1 MTYTI
6 IRCWV
11 VICLLGGV
19 TLQAAAQY
27 TGKVFVDT
35 NRNGFFDKEEKV
47 LRHVS
52 VSDGLNVVQTDSKG
66 IYQLPGH
73 PRAHFL
79 FITTPSG
86 YKTDN
91 AYYRSIENGRTEYDF
106 PVYPCH
112 GGIQS
117 DGTHRFIHISDTEIS
132 GKEGN
137 REWVDNLRDYA
148 ANERIAF
155 VVHTGDICYE
165 AGLDNHIQLL
175 NTSIMEDT
183 QVFYGIGNHDL
194 VKGTYGEE
202 HFERLY
208 GPVFYSFEVGNI
220 HYVMTPML
228 HGDFPPRYRKEDVYC
243 WLKNDLAHVSKDKS
257 VILFNHS
264 LPEDTT
270 SFKFGISDTEYVDLP
285 AVGLKAWLYGH
296 WHVNHIHRHETTGVY
311 TICTST
317 PACGGIDHAPSAF
330 RVLTVDAKGGLASE
344 LRYSYLPPA
353 LHVASLENEQAPILP
368 SGNIPLSVNAYSTVS
383 PVRSMRYWCEYE
395 GKIVFSPHPL
405 RRQTDFNWYAE
416 IALSPNS
423 SQWENRKITVVVEAC
438 FANGEI
444 KQSRRSF
451 LYQNPS
457 SDHPAIG
464 RDTLSPSLSLTWVKN
479 VGASVYMSAPLF
491 YQEHVYIAS
500 VDDNESGKAAVICM
514 DAQNGTIRWRY
525 PVRGSVRG
533 SIAAA
538 VGCIFA
544 QDVHGHLYAI
554 DAETGTL
561 TWEKNLNIGM
571 LPPLNDGLVATS
583 EVVYAGTGESL
594 CALKASTG
602 ELIWK
607 NESWTRGEG
616 CVATLF
622 MGRNILIGHA
632 NWKGLYAN
640 DAITGNLLWENKD
653 TELKYR
659 SASTVMVGENL
670 YLLSSRSFFIMDS
683 KTGRIIVRKKLGYS
697 VDVNST
703 PLITDTEIIF
713 GTANR
718 GIIALDRQT
727 LEEKWTFRTNPALI
741 YTSPYSKPPSS
752 TVETSPVLIGN
763 TVFMGASDGV
773 FYALN
778 RTDGK
783 LRWKYETGMPIFTTA
798 AISGNTLYVADFA
811 GNVYGFVVR

>member
-19 TLQAAAQY
+19 TLQVAAQY

-47 LRHVS
+47 LRCVS

-112 GGIQS
+112 GSIQS

-137 REWVDNLRDYA
+137 REWVNNLRDYA

-194 VKGTYGEE
+194 VKGAYGEE

-208 GPVFYSFEVGNI
+208 GPVFYSFEMGNI

-228 HGDFPPRYRKEDVYC
+228 HGDFPPRYRKEDVYR

-344 LRYSYLPPA
+344 LRYSYLPPS
-353 LHVASLENEQAPILP
+353 LHVASLENEQAPMLP

-395 GKIVFSPHPL
+395 GEIVCSPQPL
-405 RRQTDFNWYAE
+405 HRQTDFNWYAE

-423 SQWENRKITVVVEAC
+423 SRWENRKITVVVEAC

-457 SDHPAIG
+457 SDHPVIG
-464 RDTLSPSLSLTWVKN
+464 RDTLSSFLSLAWVKN

-538 VGCIFA
+538 VGRIFA

-554 DAETGTL
+554 DAQTGTL
-561 TWEKNLNIGM
+561 AWEKNLNIGM
-571 LPPLNDGLVATS
+571 LPPLNDGLVVTS

-622 MGRNILIGHA
+622 IGRNILVGHA

-640 DAITGNLLWENKD
+640 DAVTGNLLWENKD

-659 SASTVMVGENL
+659 SASTAMVGENL

-713 GTANR
+713 GTADR

-727 LEEKWTFRTNPALI
+727 LEEKWHFRTNPALI

-783 LRWKYETGMPIFTTA
+783 LRWKHETGIPIFTTA
-798 AISGNTLYVADFA
+798 TISGNTLYVADFA